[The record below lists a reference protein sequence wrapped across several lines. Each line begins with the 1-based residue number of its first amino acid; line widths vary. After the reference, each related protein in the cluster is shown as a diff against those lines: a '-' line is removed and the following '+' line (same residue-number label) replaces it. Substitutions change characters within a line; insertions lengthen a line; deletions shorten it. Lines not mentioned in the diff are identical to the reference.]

1 MSTWPMRT
9 LRGLL
14 CAVAAWMPSSADA
27 GELDISKLSSN
38 LDLASLGDADLS
50 ARSINVIRIGKV
62 ELNSGRIVASD
73 PLVGPDRTPL
83 ARTVSPGDYPVT
95 LYQAFGRIAA
105 ASMRFADGK
114 PARWELALIPGQ
126 DINSLKGDEFFGY
139 PVDAGLG
146 CYMDADTYALI
157 QERERQVQTE
167 KSSSDLNYYDDVL
180 ATELQAKNDDYVLHR
195 PISGKRGNVAVFSS
209 GWGDGFYPVFWGL
222 DANGRPLVLLT
233 DFGVI
238 ENADGRRE
246 PGGN

>member
-14 CAVAAWMPSSADA
+14 CAVAAWVPSSANA

-38 LDLASLGDADLS
+38 LDLASLGDADLT
-50 ARSINVIRIGKV
+50 ARSINVLRIGKV
-62 ELNSGRIVASD
+62 ELTSGRIVASD
-73 PLVGPDRTPL
+73 PLVGPDR
-83 ARTVSPGDYPVT
+83 AAFSRTVSPGDYPVT

-105 ASMRFADGK
+105 ASIRFAEGK
-114 PARWELALIPGQ
+114 PVRWELAVVPDQ
-126 DINSLKGDEFFGY
+126 DINSLKNDEFFGY

-146 CYMDADTYALI
+146 CYMDAETYALI
-157 QERERQVQTE
+157 QERENKIRLE
-167 KSSSDLNYYDDVL
+167 KASSDINYYDDVL
-180 ATELQAKNDDYVLHR
+180 ASELQPNNDDYVLHR
-195 PISGKRGNVAVFSS
+195 PISGKRGNVAIFSS

-222 DANGRPLVLLT
+222 DAAGRPLVLLT

-246 PGGN
+246 PGGG

>member
-14 CAVAAWMPSSADA
+14 CAVAAWVPSSTNAA
-27 GELDISKLSSN
+27 EIDISKLSSN
-38 LDLASLGDADLS
+38 LDLASLGDADLA
-50 ARSINVIRIGKV
+50 ARSIKVLRIGKV
-62 ELNSGRIVASD
+62 ELTSGRIVASD
-73 PLVGPDRTPL
+73 PLVGPDRAPL

-105 ASMRFADGK
+105 ASLRFAEGK
-114 PARWELALIPGQ
+114 PTRWELAVIPGQ

-146 CYMDADTYALI
+146 CYMDADTYAMI
-157 QERERQVQTE
+157 REREKQVQTE
-167 KSSSDLNYYDDVL
+167 KSSSDINYYDDVL
-180 ATELQAKNDDYVLHR
+180 ASELEPNNNDYALHR

-222 DANGRPLVLLT
+222 DASGRPLVLFT
-233 DFGVI
+233 DFGVA

-246 PGGN
+246 PGGK

>member
-14 CAVAAWMPSSADA
+14 CAVAAWMPSPADA
-27 GELDISKLSSN
+27 GELDISKLSGN

-50 ARSINVIRIGKV
+50 GRSVNVIRIGKV
-62 ELNSGRIVASD
+62 ELTSGRIVASD
-73 PLVGPDRTPL
+73 PLVGPDHP
-83 ARTVSPGDYPVT
+83 AFVRTVPPGDYPVT
-95 LYQAFGRIAA
+95 LYQASGRIAA
-105 ASMRFADGK
+105 ASMRFAEGK
-114 PARWELALIPGQ
+114 PVRWELAMIPGQ

-157 QERERQVQTE
+157 QEREKQVQAE
-167 KSSSDLNYYDDVL
+167 KSSSDINYYDDVL
-180 ATELQAKNDDYVLHR
+180 ATELQANNDDYALHR

-222 DANGRPLVLLT
+222 DGSGRPLVLFT

>member
-50 ARSINVIRIGKV
+50 ARSVNVIRIGKV
-62 ELNSGRIVASD
+62 ELTSGRIVASD
-73 PLVGPDRTPL
+73 PLVGPDHP
-83 ARTVSPGDYPVT
+83 AFVRTVPPGDYPVT
-95 LYQAFGRIAA
+95 LYQASGRIAA
-105 ASMRFADGK
+105 ASMRFAEGK
-114 PARWELALIPGQ
+114 PVRWELAMIPGQ

-157 QERERQVQTE
+157 QEREKQVQAE
-167 KSSSDLNYYDDVL
+167 KSSSDVNYYDDVL
-180 ATELQAKNDDYVLHR
+180 ATELQANNDDYALHR

-222 DANGRPLVLLT
+222 DGSGRPLVLFT

>member
-14 CAVAAWMPSSADA
+14 CAVATWMPSSADA

-50 ARSINVIRIGKV
+50 ARSVNVIRIGKV
-62 ELNSGRIVASD
+62 ELTSGRTVASD
-73 PLVGPDRTPL
+73 PLVGPDHP
-83 ARTVSPGDYPVT
+83 AFVRTVPPGDYPVT
-95 LYQAFGRIAA
+95 LYQASGRIAA
-105 ASMRFADGK
+105 ASMRFAEGK
-114 PARWELALIPGQ
+114 PVRWELAMIPGQ

-157 QERERQVQTE
+157 QEREKQVQAE
-167 KSSSDLNYYDDVL
+167 KSSSDINYYDDVL
-180 ATELQAKNDDYVLHR
+180 ATELQANNDDYALHR

-222 DANGRPLVLLT
+222 DGSGRPLVLFT